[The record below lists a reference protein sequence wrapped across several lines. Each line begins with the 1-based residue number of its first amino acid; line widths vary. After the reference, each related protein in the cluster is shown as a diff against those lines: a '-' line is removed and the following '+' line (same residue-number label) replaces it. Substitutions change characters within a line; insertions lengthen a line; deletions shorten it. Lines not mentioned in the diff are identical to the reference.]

1 MYPEFIAIYV
11 GIIVLIVLA
20 VLILLKLKKLSDQL
34 DNDVTYTAQG
44 GYDMSNAYNAQN
56 QYQNQYQT
64 NANMQGQVVYCRNC
78 ATQYDASSPYCP
90 ACGTP
95 R

>member
-11 GIIVLIVLA
+11 GLIILIVLA
-20 VLILLKLKKLSDQL
+20 VLILLKLRKLSDQS
-34 DNDVTYTAQG
+34 DNGASYNVQSM
-44 GYDMSNAYNAQN
+44 YDMSNTYNVPN
-56 QYQNQYQT
+56 QYQSNM
-64 NANMQGQVVYCRNC
+64 NMQGQVVFCRNC

>member
-11 GIIVLIVLA
+11 GLIILIVLA
-20 VLILLKLKKLSDQL
+20 VLILLKLRKLSDQS
-34 DNDVTYTAQG
+34 DNGVSYNAQST
-44 GYDMSNAYNAQN
+44 YDMPNAYNAPN
-56 QYQNQYQT
+56 QYQSNM
-64 NANMQGQVVYCRNC
+64 NMQGQVVFCRNC
-78 ATQYDASSPYCP
+78 ATQYDANSPYCP